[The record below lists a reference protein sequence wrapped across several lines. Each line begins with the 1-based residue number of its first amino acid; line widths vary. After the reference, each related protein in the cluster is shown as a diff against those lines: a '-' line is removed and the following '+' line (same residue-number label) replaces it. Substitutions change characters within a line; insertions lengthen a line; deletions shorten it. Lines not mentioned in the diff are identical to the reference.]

1 MKLAAFLRATI
12 LMLDYF
18 TIVRRST
25 SKDSFPQVAF
35 LNYKDRRRILISGGA
50 GFVGSHLVDKLMLE
64 GHEVIVTDN
73 YFTGRKRNVEHW
85 LGHPNFELIIHD
97 IVNPLYIEVRKSL
110 RPLKCL

>member
-1 MKLAAFLRATI
+1 MRLPLYVAFA
-12 LMLDYF
+12 F
-18 TIVRRST
+18 RR
-25 SKDSFPQVAF
+25 KFFFICRPANQGHYPQVAF

-97 IVNPLYIEVRKSL
+97 IVNPLYIEVKHASL
-110 RPLKCL
+110 IIH